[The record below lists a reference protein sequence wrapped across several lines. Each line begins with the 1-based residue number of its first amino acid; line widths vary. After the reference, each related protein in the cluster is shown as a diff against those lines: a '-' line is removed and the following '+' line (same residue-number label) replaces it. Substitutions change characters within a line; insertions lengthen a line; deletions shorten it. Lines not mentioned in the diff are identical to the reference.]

1 MSKLLKNQTNLF
13 VIILVAVVA
22 ISAGWYSII
31 YGKYK
36 DTNEKLSSQLKSQ
49 LSKSNKA
56 TDILSQLDNVKS
68 KWVNSNDRFELLI
81 SKIPDISERK
91 RINNVIFGIIKDSEI
106 PVTVWNPSE
115 FAIDEKIIFIPDTE
129 EEVKIS
135 KFPIDIEIICTFQ
148 DFGVLLEKFR
158 SHEDRLA
165 VSNLNI
171 IEKGWT
177 ERQTVNFVLYSY
189 FQTSMTLKAV
199 NKLSLIHI

>member
-1 MSKLLKNQTNLF
+1 MNKLLKNQTNLF
-13 VIILVAVVA
+13 VIILVVIVA

-68 KWVNSNDRFELLI
+68 KWVSSNDRFESLI

-199 NKLSLIHI
+199 NK

>member
-1 MSKLLKNQTNLF
+1 MNKLLKNQTNLF
-13 VIILVAVVA
+13 VIILVVVVA

-68 KWVNSNDRFELLI
+68 KWVSSNDRFELLI

-91 RINNVIFGIIKDSEI
+91 RINNVIFGIIKNSEI

-129 EEVKIS
+129 EELKIS

-199 NKLSLIHI
+199 NK

>member
-1 MSKLLKNQTNLF
+1 MNKLLKNQTNLF
-13 VIILVAVVA
+13 VIILVVVVA
-22 ISAGWYSII
+22 ISAGWYVLI

-49 LSKSNKA
+49 LSKSNRA

-68 KWVNSNDRFELLI
+68 KWVSSNDRFELLI

-91 RINNVIFGIIKDSEI
+91 RINNVIFGIIKNSEI

-129 EEVKIS
+129 EELKIS

-199 NKLSLIHI
+199 DK

>member
-1 MSKLLKNQTNLF
+1 MNKLLKNQTNLF
-13 VIILVAVVA
+13 AIILVVVVA

-68 KWVNSNDRFELLI
+68 RWVSSNDRFELLI

-91 RINNVIFGIIKDSEI
+91 RINNVIFGIIKNSEI

-129 EEVKIS
+129 EELKIS

-199 NKLSLIHI
+199 NK

>member
-1 MSKLLKNQTNLF
+1 MNKLLKNQTNLF
-13 VIILVAVVA
+13 AIILVFVVA

-199 NKLSLIHI
+199 NK

>member
-1 MSKLLKNQTNLF
+1 MSKLLKNQSNLLA
-13 VIILVAVVA
+13 IILIVSVA
-22 ISAGWYSII
+22 ISAGWYILL

-36 DTNEKLSSQLKSQ
+36 STNEKLSSQLKSQ

-68 KWVNSNDRFELLI
+68 KWISSNDRFELLI

-91 RINNVIFGIIKDSEI
+91 RINNVIFGIIKNSEI
-106 PVTVWNPSE
+106 PVTVWNPSG

-129 EEVKIS
+129 EELKIS

-199 NKLSLIHI
+199 DK

>member
-1 MSKLLKNQTNLF
+1 MNKLLKNQTNLF
-13 VIILVAVVA
+13 VIILVVVVA
-22 ISAGWYSII
+22 ISAGWYVTI

-68 KWVNSNDRFELLI
+68 KWVSSNDRFELLI

-91 RINNVIFGIIKDSEI
+91 RINNVIFGIIKNSEI

-129 EEVKIS
+129 EELKIS

-158 SHEDRLA
+158 AHEDRLA

-199 NKLSLIHI
+199 DK

>member
-1 MSKLLKNQTNLF
+1 MNKLLKNQTNLL
-13 VIILVAVVA
+13 VIILVVVVA

-199 NKLSLIHI
+199 NK

>member
-1 MSKLLKNQTNLF
+1 MNKLLKNQTNLF
-13 VIILVAVVA
+13 VIILVVVVA

-68 KWVNSNDRFELLI
+68 KWVSSNDRFELLI

-129 EEVKIS
+129 EELKIS

-199 NKLSLIHI
+199 NK

>member
-1 MSKLLKNQTNLF
+1 MNKLLKNQTNLF
-13 VIILVAVVA
+13 VIILVVVVA

-189 FQTSMTLKAV
+189 FQTSMTLKAI
-199 NKLSLIHI
+199 NK

>member
-1 MSKLLKNQTNLF
+1 MNKLLKNQTNLF
-13 VIILVAVVA
+13 VIIIVVVVAV
-22 ISAGWYSII
+22 SAGWYSII

-199 NKLSLIHI
+199 NK

>member
-1 MSKLLKNQTNLF
+1 MNKLLKNQTNLF
-13 VIILVAVVA
+13 VIILVVVVA

-68 KWVNSNDRFELLI
+68 KWVSSNDRFELLI

-115 FAIDEKIIFIPDTE
+115 FAIDEKIIFILRDYIPDTE
-129 EEVKIS
+129 EELKIS

-199 NKLSLIHI
+199 NK

>member
-1 MSKLLKNQTNLF
+1 MNKLLKNQTNLF
-13 VIILVAVVA
+13 VIILVVVVA

-36 DTNEKLSSQLKSQ
+36 DTNEKLRSQLKSQ

-68 KWVNSNDRFELLI
+68 KWASSNDRFELLI

-199 NKLSLIHI
+199 NK

>member
-1 MSKLLKNQTNLF
+1 MNKLLKNQTNLL
-13 VIILVAVVA
+13 VIILVVVVA

-91 RINNVIFGIIKDSEI
+91 RINNVIFGIIKNSEI

-129 EEVKIS
+129 EELKIS

-199 NKLSLIHI
+199 NK

>member
-1 MSKLLKNQTNLF
+1 MNKLLKNQTNLF
-13 VIILVAVVA
+13 VIILVVVVA
-22 ISAGWYSII
+22 ISAGWYLII

-68 KWVNSNDRFELLI
+68 KWVSSNDRFELLI

-199 NKLSLIHI
+199 NK

>member
-1 MSKLLKNQTNLF
+1 MNKLLKNQTNLF
-13 VIILVAVVA
+13 AIILVVVVA

-68 KWVNSNDRFELLI
+68 KWVSSNDRFELLI

-91 RINNVIFGIIKDSEI
+91 RINNVIFGIIKNSEI

-199 NKLSLIHI
+199 NK

>member
-1 MSKLLKNQTNLF
+1 MNKLLKNQTNLF
-13 VIILVAVVA
+13 VIILVVVLAV
-22 ISAGWYSII
+22 SAGWYSII

-199 NKLSLIHI
+199 NK

>member
-1 MSKLLKNQTNLF
+1 MNKLLKNQTNLF
-13 VIILVAVVA
+13 AIILVVVVA
-22 ISAGWYSII
+22 VSAGWYSII

-68 KWVNSNDRFELLI
+68 KWVSSNDRFELLI

-199 NKLSLIHI
+199 NK

>member
-1 MSKLLKNQTNLF
+1 MNKLLKNQTNLF
-13 VIILVAVVA
+13 VIILVVVVA

-68 KWVNSNDRFELLI
+68 KWVSSNDRFELLI

-129 EEVKIS
+129 EEVKVS

-199 NKLSLIHI
+199 NK

>member
-1 MSKLLKNQTNLF
+1 MNKLLKNQTNLF

-68 KWVNSNDRFELLI
+68 KWVSSNDRFELLI

-199 NKLSLIHI
+199 NK

>member
-1 MSKLLKNQTNLF
+1 MNKLLKNQTNLF
-13 VIILVAVVA
+13 VIILVVVLAV
-22 ISAGWYSII
+22 SAGWYSII

-56 TDILSQLDNVKS
+56 TDILSQPDNVKS

-91 RINNVIFGIIKDSEI
+91 RINNVIFGIIKNSEI

-199 NKLSLIHI
+199 NK

>member
-1 MSKLLKNQTNLF
+1 MNKLLKNQTNLL
-13 VIILVAVVA
+13 VIILVVTVA

-68 KWVNSNDRFELLI
+68 KWVSSNDRFELLI

-91 RINNVIFGIIKDSEI
+91 RINNVIFGIIKNSEI

-129 EEVKIS
+129 EEVKVS

-199 NKLSLIHI
+199 NK

>member
-1 MSKLLKNQTNLF
+1 MNKLLKNQTNLF
-13 VIILVAVVA
+13 VIILVVVVA

-36 DTNEKLSSQLKSQ
+36 DTNEKLSSQLRSQ

-56 TDILSQLDNVKS
+56 TDMLSQLDNVKS
-68 KWVNSNDRFELLI
+68 KWVSSNDRFELLI

-91 RINNVIFGIIKDSEI
+91 RINNVIFGIIKNSEI

-129 EEVKIS
+129 EELKIS

-199 NKLSLIHI
+199 DK

>member
-1 MSKLLKNQTNLF
+1 MNKLLKNQTNLF
-13 VIILVAVVA
+13 ATILVVVMA
-22 ISAGWYSII
+22 ISAGWYVLI

-36 DTNEKLSSQLKSQ
+36 DTNEKLSSQLQSQ

-56 TDILSQLDNVKS
+56 MDILSQLDNVKS

-91 RINNVIFGIIKDSEI
+91 RINNVIFGIIKNSEI

-129 EEVKIS
+129 EELKIS

-158 SHEDRLA
+158 AHEDRLA

-199 NKLSLIHI
+199 DK

>member
-1 MSKLLKNQTNLF
+1 MNKLLKNQTNLF
-13 VIILVAVVA
+13 AIILVVVVA

-199 NKLSLIHI
+199 NK

>member
-1 MSKLLKNQTNLF
+1 MNKLLKNQTNLF
-13 VIILVAVVA
+13 VIILVVVVA

-177 ERQTVNFVLYSY
+177 ERQTINFVLYSY

-199 NKLSLIHI
+199 NK

>member
-1 MSKLLKNQTNLF
+1 MNKLLKNQTNLF
-13 VIILVAVVA
+13 VIILVVVVA

-68 KWVNSNDRFELLI
+68 KWVSSNDRFELLI

-199 NKLSLIHI
+199 NK

>member
-1 MSKLLKNQTNLF
+1 MNKLLKNQTNLF
-13 VIILVAVVA
+13 AIILVFVVA

-68 KWVNSNDRFELLI
+68 KWVSSNDRFELLI

-91 RINNVIFGIIKDSEI
+91 RINNVIFGIIKNSEI

-129 EEVKIS
+129 EELKIS

-199 NKLSLIHI
+199 DK

>member
-1 MSKLLKNQTNLF
+1 MNKLLKNQTNLF
-13 VIILVAVVA
+13 AIILVFVVA
-22 ISAGWYSII
+22 FSAGWYSII

-36 DTNEKLSSQLKSQ
+36 DTNEKLSSRLKSQ

-68 KWVNSNDRFELLI
+68 KWVSSNDKFESLI

-199 NKLSLIHI
+199 NK

>member
-1 MSKLLKNQTNLF
+1 MNKLLKNQTNLF
-13 VIILVAVVA
+13 VIILVVVVA
-22 ISAGWYSII
+22 ISSGWYSII

-199 NKLSLIHI
+199 NK

>member
-1 MSKLLKNQTNLF
+1 MNKLLKNQTNLF
-13 VIILVAVVA
+13 AIILVVVVA

-36 DTNEKLSSQLKSQ
+36 NTNEKLSSQLKSQ

-68 KWVNSNDRFELLI
+68 KWVSSNDRFELLI

-91 RINNVIFGIIKDSEI
+91 RINNVIFGIIKNSEI

-129 EEVKIS
+129 EEVKVS

-199 NKLSLIHI
+199 NK

>member
-1 MSKLLKNQTNLF
+1 MNKLLKNQTNLF
-13 VIILVAVVA
+13 AIILVVVVA

-68 KWVNSNDRFELLI
+68 KWVSSNDKFESLI

-199 NKLSLIHI
+199 NK

>member
-1 MSKLLKNQTNLF
+1 MNKLLKNQTNLF
-13 VIILVAVVA
+13 AIILVFVVA

-36 DTNEKLSSQLKSQ
+36 DTNEKLSSRLKSQ

-68 KWVNSNDRFELLI
+68 KWVSSNDRFELLI

-199 NKLSLIHI
+199 NK

>member
-1 MSKLLKNQTNLF
+1 MNKLLKNQTNLF
-13 VIILVAVVA
+13 VIILVFVVA

-56 TDILSQLDNVKS
+56 TDILSQLDNVKA
-68 KWVNSNDRFELLI
+68 KWVSSNDRFELLI

-91 RINNVIFGIIKDSEI
+91 RINNVIFGIIKNSEI

-129 EEVKIS
+129 EEVKVS

-199 NKLSLIHI
+199 NK

>member
-1 MSKLLKNQTNLF
+1 MNKLLKNQTNLF
-13 VIILVAVVA
+13 VIILVSIVA

-68 KWVNSNDRFELLI
+68 KWVSSNDRFELLI

-129 EEVKIS
+129 EELKIS

-199 NKLSLIHI
+199 NK

>member
-1 MSKLLKNQTNLF
+1 MNKLLKNQTNLF
-13 VIILVAVVA
+13 AIILVVVVA

-36 DTNEKLSSQLKSQ
+36 GTNEKLSSQLKSR

-56 TDILSQLDNVKS
+56 TDIMSQLDNVKS
-68 KWVNSNDRFELLI
+68 KWASSNDRFELLI

-106 PVTVWNPSE
+106 PVTVLNPSE

-129 EEVKIS
+129 EELKIS

-165 VSNLNI
+165 VSNLNF

-199 NKLSLIHI
+199 NK

>member
-1 MSKLLKNQTNLF
+1 MNKLLKNQFNLLA
-13 VIILVAVVA
+13 IILTVSVVV
-22 ISAGWYSII
+22 SAGWYILL

-36 DTNEKLSSQLKSQ
+36 STNEKLSSQLKSQ

-68 KWVNSNDRFELLI
+68 KWVSSNDRFELLI

-91 RINNVIFGIIKDSEI
+91 RINNVIFGIIKNSEI
-106 PVTVWNPSE
+106 PVTVWNPSG

-129 EEVKIS
+129 EELKIS

-177 ERQTVNFVLYSY
+177 ERQTVKFVLYSY

-199 NKLSLIHI
+199 DK

>member
-1 MSKLLKNQTNLF
+1 MNKLLKNQTNLF
-13 VIILVAVVA
+13 VIILVVVVA

-68 KWVNSNDRFELLI
+68 KWASSNDRFELLI

-91 RINNVIFGIIKDSEI
+91 RINNVIFGIIKNSEI

-129 EEVKIS
+129 EELKVS

-189 FQTSMTLKAV
+189 FQTSMPLKAV
-199 NKLSLIHI
+199 NK

>member
-1 MSKLLKNQTNLF
+1 MNKLLKNQTNLF
-13 VIILVAVVA
+13 VIVLVVVVA

-91 RINNVIFGIIKDSEI
+91 RINNVIFGIIKNSEI

-129 EEVKIS
+129 EELKVS

-199 NKLSLIHI
+199 NK